1 MYVNKIKMDSKL
13 TLKLDNAVIERAKKY
28 ARNKDT
34 SLSRL
39 IENYLSWVTS
49 DKSDIDAISPLVK
62 SLSGIIDLSDDFNH
76 KKAYADFLENK
87 YK

>member
-1 MYVNKIKMDSKL
+1 MDSKL
-13 TLKLDNAVIERAKKY
+13 TLKLNSTVIERAKKY
-28 ARNKDT
+28 AKKKDT

-49 DKSDIDAISPLVK
+49 DKSKEDEISPLVK
-62 SLSGIIDLSDDFNH
+62 SLSGIMNLPKNFNH
-76 KKAYADFLENK
+76 KKGYTDFLTNK

>member
-1 MYVNKIKMDSKL
+1 MDTKL
-13 TLKLDNAVIERAKKY
+13 TLKLDRKIIERAKKY

-39 IENYLSWVTS
+39 IENYLSWITS
-49 DKSDIDAISPLVK
+49 EKSRADKISPLVK
-62 SLSGIIDLSDDFNH
+62 SLSGIINLSENFNH
-76 KKAYADFLENK
+76 KKEYSDYLENK